1 LFMERRRFGNSDLM
15 VSIIG
20 LGCYG
25 MSGAYGPTDDTESIA
40 TIRRALDL
48 GVNFLDTSASYGNGH
63 NHRLIGNAIRG
74 RRHEVVIHSK
84 SGSPR
89 DGNSDAVRGGG
100 DPRYLRQTCEQS
112 LKNLGI
118 EALDV
123 FCMSRVDPNVPI
135 EESVGGMAEFVKEG
149 KTRFIAL
156 SECSAESLRRGSA
169 VHPLVSL
176 QMEYSLFSRD
186 AEEQGQIDACKEL
199 GMTIMAY
206 AVLGRGMLSAQA
218 PKVEEMSADD
228 IRTQLPRFQSANI
241 ENNLRLRLALEAVAR
256 RKNATL
262 AQLAIAW
269 PMAQGSRAGAF
280 IIPIPGAKSRKH
292 LEENVRAADIVL
304 TADDLAEIDRI
315 VPHGA
320 ASGTRYPIGQMH
332 RVNL

>member
-1 LFMERRRFGNSDLM
+1 MERHRFGNTDLT

-25 MSGAYGPTDDTESIA
+25 ISGAYGPADDPESIA
-40 TIRRALDL
+40 TIHRALDL
-48 GVNFLDTSASYGNGH
+48 GVNFLDTSASYGQGH
-63 NHRLIGNAIRG
+63 NHRLIGEAIRG
-74 RRHEVVIHSK
+74 RRHDVVIHSK

-89 DGNSDAVRGGG
+89 DGSPDAVRGGG

-118 EALDV
+118 ETLDV
-123 FCMSRVDPNVPI
+123 FCMSRVDPNVSV
-135 EESVGGMAEFVKEG
+135 EESVGGMAQLVSEG
-149 KTRFIAL
+149 KIRFVSL
-156 SECSAESLRRGSA
+156 SECSTESLRRGSA
-169 VHPLVSL
+169 VHPLASL

-186 AEEQGQIDACKEL
+186 AEEQGQINACKEL
-199 GMTIMAY
+199 GMAMMAY
-206 AVLGRGMLSAQA
+206 AVLGRGMLSAEV
-218 PKVEEMSADD
+218 PKLEEMAADD
-228 IRTQLPRFQSANI
+228 IRARLPRFHSANV
-241 ENNLRLRLALEAVAR
+241 EKNLRLRSALVAIAR

-262 AQLAIAW
+262 TQLSIAW

-280 IIPIPGAKSRKH
+280 IVPIPGAKSRKH

-315 VPHGA
+315 VPPGA

-332 RVNL
+332 RVNV